1 MSRRIRSGLINN
13 RVCSRTSSI
22 TICTRVVRVVGHSV
36 GGTRATTALRSISG
50 MVWVVGHRVRLAGIT
65 TAALR
70 PADDGV
76 YSVVF
81 LSLVVPRRMVGVAG
95 YSVGGT
101 RRTTATLW
109 PADDVQGSN
118 LCNRLVST

>member
-1 MSRRIRSGLINN
+1 
-13 RVCSRTSSI
+13 
-22 TICTRVVRVVGHSV
+22 
-36 GGTRATTALRSISG
+36 
-50 MVWVVGHRVRLAGIT
+50 
-65 TAALR
+65 
-70 PADDGV
+70 V

-81 LSLVVPRRMVGVAG
+81 FSLVVPRRMVGVAG